1 MSEIINLE
9 SDDEAPPPQETP
21 TKKSGLTSPFGKS
34 ATKPATDERFFKF
47 LHIKTDKTH
56 DTRAKDSQTPA
67 AVGLNGLILFCV
79 HPNHEWDF
87 LQPVFQQMQVVFNEV
102 HVLPKVFDFYISG
115 ILQKQSKNSKYAKRC
130 LVWICPEDTQD
141 FNNDGIQWIY
151 DTYMQYV
158 TQLSDKNKTI
168 MPFDVEKDVEVIN
181 SWSKYMR
188 LEDFQKIRELSW
200 LSSKYAGLKSFF
212 RYSKNN
218 VYSFWPVGEV
228 PVSYMEK
235 FKLRSVLA
243 QEDLVKWA
251 QHNEKYLTNEQ
262 KEKSNLHDKGV
273 DTPTE
278 SSRPTLANPFATAKK
293 PEPERDNSETRADS
307 EEVNRHL
314 NFEAVASGDP
324 DQHDNAS
331 PNSPQ
336 AGKRSGSPKES
347 KASKKKPKPPA

>member
-1 MSEIINLE
+1 
-9 SDDEAPPPQETP
+9 
-21 TKKSGLTSPFGKS
+21 
-34 ATKPATDERFFKF
+34 
-47 LHIKTDKTH
+47 
-56 DTRAKDSQTPA
+56 
-67 AVGLNGLILFCV
+67 
-79 HPNHEWDF
+79 
-87 LQPVFQQMQVVFNEV
+87 
-102 HVLPKVFDFYISG
+102 
-115 ILQKQSKNSKYAKRC
+115 
-130 LVWICPEDTQD
+130 
-141 FNNDGIQWIY
+141 
-151 DTYMQYV
+151 MQYV
-158 TQLSDKNKTI
+158 TQLADKNKTI

-228 PVSYMEK
+228 PVSMMEK

-243 QEDLVKWA
+243 KEDLVKWA

-278 SSRPTLANPFATAKK
+278 SSRPPSASPFASAKK
-293 PEPERDNSETRADS
+293 PEPERDNSETPADS
-307 EEVNRHL
+307 EEVNRRL
-314 NFEAVASGDP
+314 TFEADP
-324 DQHDNAS
+324 AGETTESDNAT

-347 KASKKKPKPPA
+347 KASKKKQKPSA